1 MYPITRNTTK
11 KSSTPEP
18 KSAISGHISDYLT
31 GLFGEAEVAR
41 FVELLGNPRKQSIR
55 VNTLKT
61 SREKLKPV
69 LVLKYGIVTEEH
81 PDISDALVIN
91 SDPENLVGKT
101 FEHLL
106 GYYYIQSISS
116 MLPPH
121 YLQPE
126 PGSKVLDLCA
136 APGSKSTQLA
146 AMMGNT
152 GMLLLNEVQGDR
164 LRTLSFNVE
173 RTNVYNAGIIQS
185 KGEWLGKYYQNY
197 FDKILVDVPCS
208 GLGIIQKK
216 EEVNKWWSIS
226 SITGLINL
234 QMSLVIA
241 AVKMLKPGGELVY
254 STCTLT
260 TEENEEIIN
269 KVLEKYPVELIPV
282 SVPGGIEGFT
292 SAPGKK
298 FSPEL
303 AKTARVLPWL
313 SNSEGFYLAKMIKTG
328 DTEKVK
334 DGTIPEGRT
343 VIKPFKKVKQ
353 TLNSVIANFG
363 IDEDF
368 LCSLKYADH
377 GKKLYMVS
385 GDWDD
390 ERTGI
395 YDRIGLKM
403 GAYEKSEQVIL
414 NSIAAQ
420 ALAPRITKG
429 IIDLEDKAELR
440 TYMEGGIVKDY
451 ASNERTSGAERQ
463 VVIRSGGEII
473 GTGVVTERGLKSQF
487 PRGHR
492 NQNFRF

>member
-1 MYPITRNTTK
+1 MYPTTRNITK
-11 KSSTPEP
+11 KSSTPD
-18 KSAISGHISDYLT
+18 KKNVISGHISDYLT
-31 GLFGEAEVAR
+31 SLFGEAEVSR

-61 SREKLKPV
+61 GRDKLKTV
-69 LVLKYGIVTEEH
+69 LESKYGIVTEEH
-81 PDISDALVIN
+81 PEISEGLVIA
-91 SDPENLVGKT
+91 SDPENLIGKT

-106 GYYYIQSISS
+106 GYYYIQSTSS

-121 YLQPE
+121 YLEPE
-126 PGSKVLDLCA
+126 PGTKVLDLCA

-146 AMMGNT
+146 AMMENT
-152 GMLLLNEVQGDR
+152 GMLVLNEVQGDR
-164 LRTLSFNVE
+164 LRTLAFNVE
-173 RTNVYNAGIIQS
+173 RTNVFNAGIIQS

-226 SITGLINL
+226 SIAGLINL

-241 AVKMLKPGGELVY
+241 AVKMLKPGGELIY

-260 TEENEEIIN
+260 TEENEEIID

-303 AKTARVLPWL
+303 AKTTRVLPWL
-313 SNSEGFYLAKMIKTG
+313 SNSEGFYLAKIVKTG
-328 DTEKVK
+328 ETEKVK
-334 DGTIPEGRT
+334 DGAIPEGRT
-343 VIKPFKKVKQ
+343 VIKPFKKVKP
-353 TLNSVIANFG
+353 TLSSVISNFG
-363 IDEDF
+363 ISEDY
-368 LCSLKYADH
+368 LSSLQFADH

-390 ERTGI
+390 HRTGI
-395 YDRIGLKM
+395 YDRIGLKL

-420 ALAPRITKG
+420 ALAPHITKG
-429 IIDLEDKAELR
+429 IIDLDNHEELR
-440 TYMEGGIVKDY
+440 TYMEGGIVKQY
-451 ASNERTSGAERQ
+451 ANFERTSGAERQ
-463 VVIRSGGEII
+463 VVIRTAGEII

>member
-1 MYPITRNTTK
+1 MQ
-11 KSSTPEP
+11 
-18 KSAISGHISDYLT
+18 
-31 GLFGEAEVAR
+31 EVAR
-41 FVELLGNPRKQSIR
+41 FIELLGNPRKQSIR

-61 SREKLKPV
+61 TREKMKP
-69 LVLKYGIVTEEH
+69 LLERKYGLLTETH
-81 PDISDALVIN
+81 PDIDDALVIT

-106 GYYYIQSISS
+106 GYYYIQSTSS

-121 YLQPE
+121 YLQPQ
-126 PGSKVLDLCA
+126 PGTKVLDLCA

-146 AMMGNT
+146 AMMENT
-152 GMLLLNEVQGDR
+152 GMLVLNEVQGDR

-185 KGEWLGKYYQNY
+185 KGEWLGRYYQNY

-216 EEVNKWWSIS
+216 EEVNKWWSVS

-269 KVLEKYPVELIPV
+269 KVIEKYPVELIPV
-282 SVPGGIEGFT
+282 SVPGGVEGLT
-292 SAPGKK
+292 SAPGRS

-303 AKTARVLPWL
+303 RKTARVLPWL
-313 SNSEGFYLAKMIKTG
+313 SNSEGFYLAKMVKTAE
-328 DTEKVK
+328 TEKIK
-334 DGTIPEGRT
+334 QSSAPEGRT
-343 VIKPFKKVKQ
+343 VIKPFKK
-353 TLNSVIANFG
+353 TRSSLTSVISNFG
-363 IDEDF
+363 IDEDA
-368 LCSLKYADH
+368 LASLKYADH

-385 GDWDD
+385 GDWED

-395 YDRIGLKM
+395 YDRIGLKL

-420 ALAPRITKG
+420 ALAPLITKG
-429 IIDLEDKAELR
+429 IIDLNDPDELR
-440 TYMEGGIVKDY
+440 TYMEGGTVKTY
-451 ASNERTSGAERQ
+451 ATSDKTSGAERQ
-463 VVIRSGGEII
+463 VVIRTAGEVI

>member
-1 MYPITRNTTK
+1 M
-11 KSSTPEP
+11 
-18 KSAISGHISDYLT
+18 
-31 GLFGEAEVAR
+31 AR
-41 FVELLGNPRKQSIR
+41 FIELLGNPRKQSVR

-61 SREKLKPV
+61 TREKLQP
-69 LVLKYGIVTEEH
+69 LLERKYGLMSETH
-81 PDISDALVIN
+81 PDIDDALVIT

-106 GYYYIQSISS
+106 GYYYIQSTSS

-126 PGSKVLDLCA
+126 PGTKVLDLCA

-152 GMLLLNEVQGDR
+152 GMLVLNEVQGDR

-185 KGEWLGKYYQNY
+185 KGEWLGRYYQNY

-216 EEVNKWWSIS
+216 EEVNKWWSVS

-282 SVPGGIEGFT
+282 SVPGGIDGFT
-292 SAPGKK
+292 SAQGKS
-298 FSPEL
+298 F
-303 AKTARVLPWL
+303 
-313 SNSEGFYLAKMIKTG
+313 
-328 DTEKVK
+328 
-334 DGTIPEGRT
+334 
-343 VIKPFKKVKQ
+343 
-353 TLNSVIANFG
+353 
-363 IDEDF
+363 
-368 LCSLKYADH
+368 
-377 GKKLYMVS
+377 
-385 GDWDD
+385 
-390 ERTGI
+390 
-395 YDRIGLKM
+395 
-403 GAYEKSEQVIL
+403 
-414 NSIAAQ
+414 
-420 ALAPRITKG
+420 
-429 IIDLEDKAELR
+429 
-440 TYMEGGIVKDY
+440 
-451 ASNERTSGAERQ
+451 
-463 VVIRSGGEII
+463 
-473 GTGVVTERGLKSQF
+473 
-487 PRGHR
+487 
-492 NQNFRF
+492 